1 MTLACL
7 EPMFVNISSVFKGK
21 HRSFRIGNSRKTLSK
36 FNLCSQAPSLFVAAA
51 FVVVVSDFGPHNFQF
66 NGWTVAVDS
75 CSSTPANLVIC
86 FLLVLRKKSTCWCH
100 CHFFGTFFTFFSKSK
115 DDCKIFCIFSIFCPF
130 FIPCMK
136 KVGGGGG
143 RGEVSR
149 RVWQRNNFNDD
160 GNKKWKSV

>member
-51 FVVVVSDFGPHNFQF
+51 FVVVVCDFGPHNFQF

-75 CSSTPANLVIC
+75 CSSTPAS
-86 FLLVLRKKSTCWCH
+86 K
-100 CHFFGTFFTFFSKSK
+100 FGHML
-115 DDCKIFCIFSIFCPF
+115 PF
-130 FIPCMK
+130 GFA
-136 KVGGGGG
+136 
-143 RGEVSR
+143 
-149 RVWQRNNFNDD
+149 
-160 GNKKWKSV
+160 

>member
-21 HRSFRIGNSRKTLSK
+21 HRPFRIGNSRKTLSK

-86 FLLVLRKKSTCWCH
+86 FLLVLRKKSSC
-100 CHFFGTFFTFFSKSK
+100 
-115 DDCKIFCIFSIFCPF
+115 
-130 FIPCMK
+130 
-136 KVGGGGG
+136 
-143 RGEVSR
+143 
-149 RVWQRNNFNDD
+149 
-160 GNKKWKSV
+160 